1 MESERKEAQS
11 GVGGVAGGEIVSLD
25 STFQLLRIVFEWCS
39 VLIRLQTSH
48 RSREERGEGGG

>member
-11 GVGGVAGGEIVSLD
+11 GVGGAAGGEIVSLD

-39 VLIRLQTSH
+39 VVFSGVQC
-48 RSREERGEGGG
+48 